1 MKPTR
6 RVHNIEV
13 SIFGRL
19 PVIFTVGMET
29 THSESSGLFCG
40 CGLLQRL
47 LMCSQRVNTVAYN
60 VESSDLAVRVS
71 ILAG

>member
-29 THSESSGLFCG
+29 TYSESSGLFCG

-47 LMCSQRVNTVAYN
+47 LMLTVNTVAYN

-71 ILAG
+71 ILAD

>member
-1 MKPTR
+1 MKSTR

-29 THSESSGLFCG
+29 TYSESS
-40 CGLLQRL
+40 GLLQRL

-60 VESSDLAVRVS
+60 AESSDLAVRVS